1 MTTSVTETKIAT
13 NNDNTDDNEYINIRL
28 LRNSDAMDAFK
39 VFPFHYDE
47 SCSSTLVK
55 KNEMMITT
63 LMESYAHTRLEILEL
78 FTEEEL
84 KFFVY
89 MFQDYIDTRYYG
101 LNWFLT
107 EIKNACKYDQLDK
120 LLSLDTELLIEKVSK
135 LSYFKSL
142 CLRLLAISYW
152 KEPNFEIRLT
162 YNQNNLEDVKKF
174 NQIFGYSDYFKNFVK
189 YYIEIEF

>member
-1 MTTSVTETKIAT
+1 MTTSATEIKIAT
-13 NNDNTDDNEYINIRL
+13 NNDNTDDNEYINIQL

-39 VFPFHYDE
+39 VFPFQYDE

-63 LMESYAHTRLEILEL
+63 LMESYAHTRLEIFEL

-89 MFQDYIDTRYYG
+89 MFHDYIDTRYYG

-107 EIKNACKYDQLDK
+107 EIKNACKYGQLDK
-120 LLSLDTELLIEKVSK
+120 LLSLDMELLIEKVSK
-135 LSYFKSL
+135 LSYFQSL

-152 KEPNFEIRLT
+152 EEPNFEIRLT

-174 NQIFGYSDYFKNFVK
+174 NQIFGYSDYFKKFVK
-189 YYIEIEF
+189 CYIEIEF